1 MKLSLQKDTDNSD
14 RFDLN
19 ISGELDRESLKHDYW
34 KTVSAHDKKELASA
48 KQITVD
54 LQAIKRADTAGL
66 AWLLNLKRD
75 LLTHISIVHI
85 INVPQKL
92 LNLAELSGAQSLLK
106 E

>member
-1 MKLSLQKDTDNSD
+1 MELQIQKDANKAGALSIS
-14 RFDLN
+14 

-34 KTVSAHDKKELASA
+34 LKASA
-48 KQITVD
+48 EDKQNIASATQVTVD
-54 LQAIKRADTAGL
+54 LKATKRADTAGL

-75 LLTHISIVHI
+75 LLTQVEAVKI

-92 LNLAELSGAQSLLK
+92 LNLADLSGAQALLT